1 VACLSASRPYP
12 VSAPDAGFWLRYW
25 NTAYGHALEQR
36 AGNVLFVD
44 FDKLLEERD
53 NALGRLAEALTL
65 TERSKLAA
73 AGSARSDDAA
83 RRSRRLFGRRS
94 PCCAGYSCAVE
105 GARHMTR
112 ALARSMS

>member
-1 VACLSASRPYP
+1 

-73 AGSARSDDAA
+73 AGSALRAPTTQPADLGGCSADVRRAA
-83 RRSRRLFGRRS
+83 QDIHAQLK
-94 PCCAGYSCAVE
+94 
-105 GARHMTR
+105 
-112 ALARSMS
+112 ALAI